1 MRTEQD
7 VVDALK
13 SLARD
18 APDPDELMAAVRSGA
33 ARYRGNRLARR
44 ASPVPGM
51 RAAGWA
57 ELLAPLGAAA
67 AVAAIILAIAQLA
80 PGSGGAGGDLGAGPA
95 APLGV
100 ISPTPGPPRF
110 VLAFKGWVSNN
121 PMYVFSAADGHQAGH
136 VIAPLSEAGTATG
149 NDRTFIISNAIQPN
163 PQQSACHEV
172 TSLYR
177 LDLSGRGSVK
187 SLIRLALPV
196 IHGEVSALAATPDG
210 RHVAYVT
217 SACGPPF
224 DGVSVLGVID
234 TATGKQRQW
243 TWTFPGVMVRSLSIT
258 QDGSMIEYLANP
270 NKVISRSEGQTL
282 DTSNIAG
289 LIPASSPPGPV
300 ARSGRIVLRWTASPF
315 GSSAV
320 TGNGQDIYY
329 CVPGKASKTG
339 RSVNR
344 VVLRAYHL
352 ATASARTLATY
363 PAGNGGCQ
371 LALSGR
377 DLLIVIN
384 KDGGGPGHAFRY
396 DLKSRVSSPFPD
408 GSRWDQPVAWDQLV
422 AW

>member
-7 VVDALK
+7 LVDALK
-13 SLARD
+13 SLERD

-44 ASPVPGM
+44 ASPAQGM

-67 AVAAIILAIAQLA
+67 AVAAIILAIVQLA
-80 PGSGGAGGDLGAGPA
+80 PGSGGAGGGLGAGPA

-110 VLAFKGWVSNN
+110 VLAFDYDPGRLGGVNN
-121 PMYVFSAADGHQAGH
+121 PIYVFSAADGHQAGH

-163 PQQSACHEV
+163 PRQSACHEV

-177 LDLSGRGSVK
+177 LDLSGQGSVK
-187 SLIRLALPV
+187 SLTRLALPV

-258 QDGSMIEYLANP
+258 QDGRMIEYLANP

-282 DTSNIAG
+282 DTSNIVG

-300 ARSGRIVLRWTASPF
+300 ARFGRTVLRWTASPF

-329 CVPGKASKTG
+329 CVPGKAPKIGLYSG
-339 RSVNR
+339 SR

-363 PAGNGGCQ
+363 PAGNGCQ

-384 KDGGGPGHAFRY
+384 KDGGGTGQAFRY
-396 DLKSRVSSPFPD
+396 DLTPRVSSPFPD
-408 GSRWDQPVAWDQLV
+408 GSRWDQLV